1 MQQVLF
7 VPTPAFL
14 DHEFLRILEGQEYVM
29 GMNQHSGAK
38 PGQYLQVEVGNVA
51 TGGNQM
57 TGVNEQHIV
66 GAQTLR
72 QAGKRQVFNRTLDV
86 FVGAGPDLHPRA
98 GSTQTSLVSIWP
110 SSMARRASRLECPL
124 PISRIVRGRKCR
136 MT

>member
-1 MQQVLF
+1 MGAIVFGFFFFFSSTRRHTRYWRDWSSHVCSSDLF

-38 PGQYLQVEVGNVA
+38 QGQYLQVEAGNVA

-86 FVGAGPDLHPRA
+86 FVGAGPDLHP
-98 GSTQTSLVSIWP
+98 
-110 SSMARRASRLECPL
+110 
-124 PISRIVRGRKCR
+124 
-136 MT
+136 

>member
-1 MQQVLF
+1 
-7 VPTPAFL
+7 
-14 DHEFLRILEGQEYVM
+14 M

-72 QAGKRQVFNRTLDV
+72 QAGKR
-86 FVGAGPDLHPRA
+86 
-98 GSTQTSLVSIWP
+98 
-110 SSMARRASRLECPL
+110 
-124 PISRIVRGRKCR
+124 
-136 MT
+136 